1 LPDLFKSIG
10 DSLTHMAKVVED
22 NADTFTGLL
31 TFFAEA
37 TAFAIT
43 LTAKAASLFAAT
55 VRNAPLVAESWL
67 GAGEMVLKG
76 LRVLS
81 NAALDFFAN
90 ILDGAV
96 EAMGWVPGWGDKLR
110 TAQKNFNTF
119 RGKVGDSLDGAIA
132 KVDSWRDA
140 ANRMPKRI
148 KLQGDI
154 RDLEG
159 KIAAAK
165 AKLKTVPPEKRSKLK
180 AEISQL
186 QAQVARA
193 RAALASLQDRTVT
206 VRVNTVNVRTLIQ
219 TTQRGRQHGGP
230 IAARQT
236 YVVGEA
242 GPELFVSETPG
253 RIIPNQRMR
262 GVAGGGVV
270 VGSVGIGYVRLHP
283 DSIRALAAELRTNP
297 PRVAVDDI
305 LAGQAR
311 LDRLVGGV
319 HR

>member
-10 DSLTHMAKVVED
+10 DSIAHIATVVAD
-22 NADTFTGLL
+22 NADTFAGLVDFFL
-31 TFFAEA
+31 RMIPIAIDVTAKLASFFA
-37 TAFAIT
+37 AI
-43 LTAKAASLFAAT
+43 
-55 VRNAPLVAESWL
+55 VRNAPKMAAAFLTNA
-67 GAGEMVLKG
+67 EMVLKG
-76 LRVLS
+76 LRVIS
-81 NAALDFFAN
+81 NAALDFFAS

-96 EAMGWVPGWGDKLR
+96 QAMGWVPGWGDKLR

-119 RGKVGDSLDGAIA
+119 RSKVGGSLDGAIS
-132 KVDSWRDA
+132 KVDDWRRA
-140 ANRMPKRI
+140 ANRMPKEI
-148 KLQGDI
+148 KLKGDI

-165 AKLKTVPPEKRSKLK
+165 AKLKTVPPEKRSALK
-180 AEISQL
+180 ATIAQL

-219 TTQRGRQHGGP
+219 TTRLGRQHGGP

-262 GVAGGGVV
+262 GVAGGGGV